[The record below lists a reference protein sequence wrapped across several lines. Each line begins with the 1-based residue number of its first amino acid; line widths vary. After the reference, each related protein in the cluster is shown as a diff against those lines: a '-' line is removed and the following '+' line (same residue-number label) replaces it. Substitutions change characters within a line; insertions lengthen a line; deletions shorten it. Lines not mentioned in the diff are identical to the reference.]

1 MAWTRLPYC
10 SPYRLV
16 WAMLRAPRTPA
27 QQVHHA
33 YAWFI
38 WRSRGWSQYFV
49 ITMLCFDWPA
59 VFLVM
64 AVLYTLRIGPAV
76 ARATGKSVPRQLGE
90 QLWLAVRHSIAP
102 DSYYVFELFR
112 PERLRNAAD
121 YLQRYELK
129 GGFNNLAHYHSVRMA
144 GRNSSWTLKDKE
156 AFHRACAPEGVATP
170 AVLAAME
177 PDGSFRMVGER
188 AFGLPRAE
196 IFVKPAQGK
205 GGRGCERWQFV
216 DGAYLGPGGAR
227 RDAQALLAHLRAM
240 ALRRGRMLVQECLHN
255 HPRLMD
261 LGGNLMSLRITTCR
275 NERGLA
281 EVTNAVLKMSLV
293 PGSSVDNFHQGGAGC
308 RVDIATGEV
317 GPAFDSWRKNPCV
330 RHATHPATGA
340 RIAGRILPCW
350 PETVAMV
357 AKCANLFPDRTM
369 IGFDVAITDRGP
381 VIIEANVQQSA
392 ENVQRTHEL
401 PVGQQRLGVLLG
413 WNAAQALAT
422 RPPAIL
428 KWFGPFKLWNGRR
441 FGLRAN
447 GGILIDQ
454 RRVEAVLVTLVLV
467 IGALLTMHG

>member
-16 WAMLRAPRTPA
+16 WAILREPRTAA
-27 QQVHHA
+27 QKVHHA
-33 YAWFI
+33 YATYV
-38 WRSRGWSQYFV
+38 WRSNGWSQYFV
-49 ITMLCFDWPA
+49 IAMLCLAWPA

-64 AVLYTLRIGPAV
+64 AGMYTLRIGPAV
-76 ARATGKSVPRQLGE
+76 ARATGKSVPRQLCE
-90 QLWLAVRHSIAP
+90 QLWLAVRHSTAP

-129 GGFNNLAHYHSVRMA
+129 GGLNNLVHHHSVRVL
-144 GRNSSWTLKDKE
+144 GHDSTWTLKNKE
-156 AFHRACAPEGVATP
+156 AFFYACAREDIASPTVFA
-170 AVLAAME
+170 AVE
-177 PDGSFRMVGER
+177 PDGVFRMVGER

-196 IFVKPAQGK
+196 VFIKPAEGK
-205 GGRGCERWQFV
+205 GGRGCERWQYA
-216 DGAYLGPGGAR
+216 DGAYRGPGGR
-227 RDAQALLAHLRAM
+227 QLDAPGLLEHLRAI

-255 HPRLMD
+255 HPQLRD

-275 NERGLA
+275 NESGSA
-281 EVTNAVLKMSLV
+281 EVTNAVLKMSLM

-317 GPAFDSWRKNPCV
+317 GPAFDSWVSNPCV
-330 RHATHPATGA
+330 RHEAHPETGA
-340 RIAGRILPCW
+340 RIAGRVLPCW

-392 ENVQRTHEL
+392 ENVQRTHDL
-401 PVGQQRLGVLLG
+401 PAGRQRLGELLA
-413 WNAAQALAT
+413 WNAERSLAT
-422 RPPAIL
+422 RPPAVL

-441 FGLRAN
+441 FGLRAS

-454 RRVEAVLVTLVLV
+454 RRVEVLLLLVVTAAAVYLD
-467 IGALLTMHG
+467 IIS